1 MSAETKIKS
10 LRRRYLELSRLRG
23 NPDPNWATE
32 DAQLDTSLTYKELVH
47 MVAQLETLLAIKT
60 LNHMDLREW
69 AENATVTTAK
79 ILIQRD
85 AARRWL
91 CAVLARPEFVTGL
104 AKPGDGTKYAFA
116 KEQGWDCFEEP
127 TL

>member
-1 MSAETKIKS
+1 MSAGAKTQS
-10 LRRRYLELSRLRG
+10 LRRRYLELSRLRC
-23 NPDPNWATE
+23 NPDPNWATD

-47 MVAQLETLLAIKT
+47 MAAMLETLLAIKT

-69 AENATVTTAK
+69 AEKATVTTAK

-85 AARRWL
+85 DARSWL
-91 CAVLARPEFVTGL
+91 CSVLAKPEFVTGL

-127 TL
+127 IL